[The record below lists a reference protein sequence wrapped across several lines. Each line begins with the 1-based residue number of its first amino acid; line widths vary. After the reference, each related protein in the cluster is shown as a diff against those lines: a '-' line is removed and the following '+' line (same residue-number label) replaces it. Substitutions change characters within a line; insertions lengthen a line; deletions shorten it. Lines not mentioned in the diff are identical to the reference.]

1 MKEYVYIAI
10 RDEDGKEHPMPPFVV
25 KATPETSAA
34 PEKNSVSNTCVELEL
49 KNVDEVLAYLR
60 KHKDIIKPGTGKVE
74 LTITPE
80 KSTLEAYNSNQDE
93 L

>member
-1 MKEYVYIAI
+1 
-10 RDEDGKEHPMPPFVV
+10 MPPFVV
-25 KATPETSAA
+25 KATPETSEA

-49 KNVDEVLAYLR
+49 KNVDEVLDYLR

-80 KSTLEAYNSNQDE
+80 KSTLAIYDQD
-93 L
+93 

>member
-1 MKEYVYIAI
+1 MNTESNVYIAI

-25 KATPETSAA
+25 KTTPETSAA

-49 KNVDEVLAYLR
+49 KNVDEVLDYLNT
-60 KHKDIIKPGTGKVE
+60 HKDIVKSGAGKVE

-80 KSTLEAYNSNQDE
+80 KSTLGIHNK
-93 L
+93 

>member
-1 MKEYVYIAI
+1 MNTESNVYIAI

-25 KATPETSAA
+25 KTTPETSAA

-49 KNVDEVLAYLR
+49 KNVDEVLEYLR
-60 KHKDIIKPGTGKVE
+60 KRKDI
-74 LTITPE
+74 ITPE
-80 KSTLEAYNSNQDE
+80 KSTLEVYNSNQDE